1 MKSYTSIL
9 VLYLFITIS
18 LSNSSILNSVCGND
32 NFIVDDVQD
41 DHWQGRITVDVPE
54 NTNGWVVN
62 IQFDSTVDIID
73 CVLADVTGSGRQ
85 WSLSSKDWD
94 DDLSAGSQFEIGII
108 VYFSTNN
115 SPSIISID
123 FNDQNLCQE
132 EGVAT
137 TDSGAASCSNSYSVD
152 DQQDDHWQGRV
163 TLTVPENT
171 NGWIVNLKFDSPV
184 DSIDC
189 ALATVT
195 GSGVMWTLSS
205 RDYDDELEAGTVL
218 EIGIIVHFSNSDSSS
233 IVSVNFNG
241 DSLCDSDEGSTTSST
256 SGNDC
261 SNNYVIDTQAED
273 HWQGR
278 VTLTVPETTN
288 GWIVKLQF
296 DSTVDS
302 IDCALATVTGSGS
315 MWTLSSRDF
324 DDELGAGTDLDI
336 GIIVHFSN
344 NKVPSII
351 SITFNDDNLC
361 ESDGGSTTS
370 SGSVDDCIDNYSID
384 TQTDTQWQGVIVVNV
399 PENVNGWELK
409 VQFWTPIDSIDCAL
423 ATVTGSG
430 SLWTLT
436 SRDFDDEIQ
445 AGIELD
451 IGIIVHFSGDL
462 PFINSLIFN
471 EMMVCTAG
479 S

>member
-9 VLYLFITIS
+9 VLYLFIAIS

-108 VYFSTNN
+108 VYFSSNN

-137 TDSGAASCSNSYSVD
+137 TDSGAASCSDSYSVD
-152 DQQDDHWQGRV
+152 DQQDNHWQGRII
-163 TLTVPENT
+163 LTVPENT
-171 NGWIVNLKFDSPV
+171 NGWI
-184 DSIDC
+184 I
-189 ALATVT
+189 
-195 GSGVMWTLSS
+195 
-205 RDYDDELEAGTVL
+205 
-218 EIGIIVHFSNSDSSS
+218 
-233 IVSVNFNG
+233 
-241 DSLCDSDEGSTTSST
+241 
-256 SGNDC
+256 
-261 SNNYVIDTQAED
+261 
-273 HWQGR
+273 
-278 VTLTVPETTN
+278 
-288 GWIVKLQF
+288 KLQF

-324 DDELGAGTDLDI
+324 DDELEAGTELEI
-336 GIIVHFSN
+336 GILVHFSN
-344 NKVPSII
+344 NKAPFII
-351 SITFNDDNLC
+351 SVSFNDDSLC
-361 ESDGGSTTS
+361 EEDGGSTTS

-479 S
+479 SAPTTPSTTPTTTTKPSNGAAQIFSPLTSMCLHVHSNSDNPQDYTNVDVAKCDGSDRQKWSYSSKGEIIHLPS

>member
-1 MKSYTSIL
+1 ML
-9 VLYLFITIS
+9 S
-18 LSNSSILNSVCGND
+18 LNDCED
-32 NFIVDDVQD
+32 NFIVDDLQNGY
-41 DHWQGRITVDVPE
+41 WQGRIM
-54 NTNGWVVN
+54 
-62 IQFDSTVDIID
+62 
-73 CVLADVTGSGRQ
+73 
-85 WSLSSKDWD
+85 
-94 DDLSAGSQFEIGII
+94 
-108 VYFSTNN
+108 
-115 SPSIISID
+115 
-123 FNDQNLCQE
+123 
-132 EGVAT
+132 
-137 TDSGAASCSNSYSVD
+137 
-152 DQQDDHWQGRV
+152 
-163 TLTVPENT
+163 LTVPENT
-171 NGWIVNLKFDSPV
+171 NGWIIKLQFDSTV

-195 GSGVMWTLSS
+195 GSGAMWTLSS

-218 EIGIIVHFSNSDSSS
+218 EIGIIVHFSNSDSPS
-233 IVSVNFNG
+233 IISVNFNG
-241 DSLCDSDEGSTTSST
+241 DSLCDSDEGSTTSSA
-256 SGNDC
+256 SGSDC

-296 DSTVDS
+296 DSSVDS

-324 DDELGAGTDLDI
+324 DDELEAGTELEI
-336 GIIVHFSN
+336 GILVHFRNS
-344 NKVPSII
+344 KAPSII
-351 SITFNDDNLC
+351 SVSFNDDSLC
-361 ESDGGSTTS
+361 EEDGGSTTS

-462 PFINSLIFN
+462 PFINSLMFN

-479 S
+479 STPTTSSTTSTTTVTTPTSTTKPPTTTTSANFEVFK